1 MSYYKNSSTD
11 KNNRKRV
18 DSYSVFEKKLI
29 ENNNFND
36 ISLLE
41 LLELKSSIE
50 KNGNIDQ
57 SFYKMICENIKK
69 KEKSIINETFM
80 IREDSATG
88 GPVVNGGMGA
98 VVNAQPSGIPGQTIG
113 QSWMSNGGTV
123 GSGDVS
129 VPYNPSGANRV
140 FQKISSPMGMNHGSR
155 TGKKSR
161 QKRLNVKTLKTL
173 LSKKPNYDDGEK
185 DDKPK
190 KKNVMNFNDFVK
202 NDLNKITRV
211 KQ

>member
-1 MSYYKNSSTD
+1 
-11 KNNRKRV
+11 
-18 DSYSVFEKKLI
+18 
-29 ENNNFND
+29 
-36 ISLLE
+36 
-41 LLELKSSIE
+41 
-50 KNGNIDQ
+50 
-57 SFYKMICENIKK
+57 
-69 KEKSIINETFM
+69 M

-129 VPYNPSGANRV
+129 VPYNPSGSNRV